1 MENKFCQ
8 SCGMPITSEEQFGRN
23 ADGSKNEEYCSYC
36 YRDGAFTENCTILD
50 DGTSKRKEMK
60 NLVKTLKKVNPNVDN
75 NIFKSMDN
83 VNLNCILGTK
93 KDGTYKSFLEDYD
106 DRKQ

>member
-36 YRDGAFTENCTILD
+36 YRDGAFTENCTMDEMIDHCLQFLDEFNKDMNIL
-50 DGTSKRKEMK
+50 TRKKRLVPRCK
-60 NLVKTLKKVNPNVDN
+60 N
-75 NIFKSMDN
+75 
-83 VNLNCILGTK
+83 
-93 KDGTYKSFLEDYD
+93 SF
-106 DRKQ
+106 QC

>member
-36 YRDGAFTENCTILD
+36 YRDGAFTENCTMDEMIDHSLQFLD
-50 DGTSKRKEMK
+50 EVNKDMEHPSTKEEARAEMQKLFPMLKRWR
-60 NLVKTLKKVNPNVDN
+60 
-75 NIFKSMDN
+75 S
-83 VNLNCILGTK
+83 
-93 KDGTYKSFLEDYD
+93 
-106 DRKQ
+106 